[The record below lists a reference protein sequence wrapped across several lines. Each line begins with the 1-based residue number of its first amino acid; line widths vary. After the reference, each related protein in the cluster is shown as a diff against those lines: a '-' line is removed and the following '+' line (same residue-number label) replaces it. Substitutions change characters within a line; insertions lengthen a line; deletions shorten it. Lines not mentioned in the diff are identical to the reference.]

1 MSFNDYNLSPNI
13 LKALQS
19 LNFDEPTLIQKKSIP
34 LALEGKDIVA
44 QSQTGS
50 GKTAA
55 FGIPIIQN
63 VQRGK
68 GLQALIL
75 TPTRE
80 LCVQVAEAISD
91 YARFSKI
98 KVSSIYGG
106 VSYNPQ
112 IEALKR
118 VEIIVATPGRLI
130 DHIEQGNTDFSNV
143 SFVVL
148 DEADKMVEMGFL
160 EDTERIIDEAV
171 NRKQLFLFSATFPE
185 KISDFVDD
193 YLSDAVFIKTEKF
206 VSHKLLSQRYYKV
219 HGTQKFGLLIHLLEE
234 EEGNSI
240 VFCSTRNES
249 DFLTYNLKQNGVKAK
264 AIHGGHSQAK
274 RLRSIDSLHDGEI
287 SVLVAT
293 DVASRGLD
301 IRNVTNIF
309 NWDIPKQEEDY
320 THRVGRT
327 ARAGDSGKAI
337 SFVTDRD
344 KDYFNTIQNV
354 HKNSIE
360 RIKTPEIEHVQ
371 MTREKFILEKVKREN
386 ERMSQPRNSKKDFGH
401 KRHSKKSGKK
411 NTGFSPKKFAKK
423 KKKNLVSSN

>member
-1 MSFNDYNLSPNI
+1 MSFTDYDLSPNI

-19 LNFDEPTLIQKKSIP
+19 LNFDEPTPIQKKSIP
-34 LALEGKDIVA
+34 LALEGKNIVA

-55 FGIPIIQN
+55 FSLPIIQ
-63 VQRGK
+63 QIKPKK
-68 GLQALIL
+68 GVQALIL

-80 LCVQVAEAISD
+80 LCIQVTEAVQD
-91 YARFSKI
+91 YCRYSKI

-130 DHIEQGNTDFSNV
+130 DHIDQGNTDFSNV

-148 DEADKMVEMGFL
+148 DEGDKMVEMGFL
-160 EDTERIIDEAV
+160 EDTETIIDEV
-171 NRKQLFLFSATFPE
+171 PNKTQLLLFSATFPE
-185 KISDFVDD
+185 KISYFVDD
-193 YLSDAVFIKTEKF
+193 YIPDAVFIKTEKF
-206 VSHKLLSQRYYKV
+206 VSNKLLNQVYYRV
-219 HGTQKFGLLIHLLEE
+219 HGTQKFSLLMHLLEE
-234 EEGNSI
+234 EEEESNSI

-249 DFLTYNLKQNGVKAK
+249 DFLTFNLKRNGVHAR

-274 RLRSIDSLHDGEI
+274 RQHAIDSLHDGKI

-301 IRNVTNIF
+301 IRNVSKIY
-309 NWDIPKQEEDY
+309 NWDIPKQEDDY
-320 THRVGRT
+320 THRIGRT
-327 ARAGDSGKAI
+327 ARAGDSGHAI

-344 KDYFNTIQNV
+344 KDSFNVIQKV
-354 HKNSIE
+354 HRNTIE
-360 RIKTPEIEHVQ
+360 RIKTPNVEHIR
-371 MTREKFILEKVKREN
+371 MDRDSGILDRIKRE
-386 ERMSQPRNSKKDFGH
+386 ERSSGNQ
-401 KRHSKKSGKK
+401 KSRPKTK
-411 NTGFSPKKFAKK
+411 KKFSKFSKGPKQFGKK
-423 KKKNLVSSN
+423 KKKKVVKQVNYER